1 VLQVQVLVLDL
12 VVQVLDQVLE
22 VQVQVLTLVLD
33 PVLEEGQVELITTTT
48 ITIMEDLVALGVLE
62 VEVIITSTTTTM
74 EVLGHNQE
82 LDLGETT
89 IIISMENN
97 FLHTIWNK

>member
-1 VLQVQVLVLDL
+1 MLQVQVLVLDL

-33 PVLEEGQVELITTTT
+33 PVLEEGQVELITT